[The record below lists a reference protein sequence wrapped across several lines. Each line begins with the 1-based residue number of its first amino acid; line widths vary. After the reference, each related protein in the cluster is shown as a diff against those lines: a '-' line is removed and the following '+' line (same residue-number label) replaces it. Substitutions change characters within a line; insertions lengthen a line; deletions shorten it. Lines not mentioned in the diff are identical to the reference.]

1 LGPDDFEIISVGNE
15 LLIGKTMN
23 TNAYWLSKMVTELGG
38 FVKRCTIVRDDID
51 EIASALRESIGRGA
65 CWIILSGGLGPT
77 YDDKTLQGVAKA
89 LNRELIIDDDALE
102 MVKRKYEG
110 IVHKSLL
117 KRAELTPA
125 RLKMATLPKHSKAL
139 PNPIG
144 TAPGVIMYEGER
156 KIICLPGV
164 PREMEAIFIDSVT
177 PMITSKI
184 KKFFYEKSI
193 HITGLME
200 SELAPLIDRALV
212 NNPSVYIKSHPKGR
226 EKEVSR
232 IEVQVTMIDDDPSMA
247 RKKVEDT
254 LKLLISMIKE
264 HGGMLDKE
272 AKE

>member
-1 LGPDDFEIISVGNE
+1 MNGRLEALRPDDFEIISVGNE

-23 TNAYWLSKMVTELGG
+23 TNAYWLSKMVTGLGG

-51 EIASALRESIGRGA
+51 EIASALGESIKRGA
-65 CWIILSGGLGPT
+65 YWIILSGGLGPT

-89 LNRELIIDDDALE
+89 LNRELIIDDDALK
-102 MVKRKYEG
+102 MVKKKYEG
-110 IVHKSLL
+110 MVRKSLL

-144 TAPGVIMYEGER
+144 TAPGVIIYEGEI

-164 PREMEAIFIDSVT
+164 PREMEAIFMDSVT
-177 PMITSKI
+177 PVIMNKI
-184 KKFFYEKSI
+184 KKFFYEKSV
-193 HITGLME
+193 HITGIME

-226 EKEVSR
+226 EKRVSR
-232 IEVQVTMIDDDPSMA
+232 IEVQVTMIADDRSTA
-247 RKKVEDT
+247 
-254 LKLLISMIKE
+254 
-264 HGGMLDKE
+264 
-272 AKE
+272 